1 MFEYPY
7 LVYLFGFILSEASK
21 LIDFLFSDI
30 YLKGFPYFFSYF
42 LPSILDLL
50 LISNS
55 SYSQAKFCY
64 TKMK

>member
-30 YLKGFPYFFSYF
+30 YLKGFPYFFPIFYPLFWIYF
-42 LPSILDLL
+42 
-50 LISNS
+50 S
-55 SYSQAKFCY
+55 SPTLAIVKPNFVTQR
-64 TKMK
+64 